1 LTKALPNYKMRDMV
15 KRIRSKTDV
24 KKLTVGDILLDH
36 EDAAQ
41 AKTYIVENVSDGIVY
56 AVNEAGYRS
65 LKLLLTGWPLS
76 EEWWLV
82 LTDKNEENPFL
93 IE

>member
-1 LTKALPNYKMRDMV
+1 MV
-15 KRIRSKTDV
+15 KKIRSKTDV

-41 AKTYIVENVSDGIVY
+41 AKTYVVENVSDGIVY

-65 LKLLLTGWPLS
+65 LKLLLTRWPPS

-82 LTDKNEENPFL
+82 LTDKDEENPFL